1 VTAGSRAP
9 TRFAAVWAH
18 AAAVFRARLRANRL
32 SLLADRALPPYVTT
46 MRLTGFSAAMLAACI
61 CQPGWSA
68 EALATVPAAVPAGAT
83 PARPVASVDPK
94 PADTPKP
101 ADPKTNATGRVWS
114 PVPIGRYGDW
124 QAATHQENGQ
134 TVCYALTYATSS
146 QPLFQGRG
154 HVVLTV
160 AMRPRDRDAVAIL
173 LGYSVLPHAGASV
186 QAGGKRLHFYLE
198 GRSAFAPHGHEAVE
212 ALAAGKQAIGSFP
225 GPRGLTLR
233 DVFSLNGFAAAYAAI
248 VKACP

>member
-1 VTAGSRAP
+1 MR
-9 TRFAAVWAH
+9 
-18 AAAVFRARLRANRL
+18 
-32 SLLADRALPPYVTT
+32 PYLTF
-46 MRLTGFSAAMLAACI
+46 MRLTGFFAVLLAVQPARAAD
-61 CQPGWSA
+61 
-68 EALATVPAAVPAGAT
+68 ALAVVPSGAAPSVGH
-83 PARPVASVDPK
+83 VAP
-94 PADTPKP
+94 
-101 ADPKTNATGRVWS
+101 GRVWS

-186 QAGGKRLHFYLE
+186 QAGGKTLHLYLE

-212 ALAAGKQAIGSFP
+212 AFEAGKQAVGHFP
-225 GPRGLTLR
+225 GPRALTLT

-248 VKACP
+248 VKACPAP

>member
-1 VTAGSRAP
+1 
-9 TRFAAVWAH
+9 
-18 AAAVFRARLRANRL
+18 
-32 SLLADRALPPYVTT
+32 
-46 MRLTGFSAAMLAACI
+46 
-61 CQPGWSA
+61 
-68 EALATVPAAVPAGAT
+68 
-83 PARPVASVDPK
+83 
-94 PADTPKP
+94 
-101 ADPKTNATGRVWS
+101 
-114 PVPIGRYGDW
+114 VPIGRFGDW
-124 QAATHQENGQ
+124 QAATHQESGQ

-186 QAGGKRLHFYLE
+186 QAGGKTLHFYLE

-212 ALAAGKQAIGSFP
+212 GFAAGKQAVGHFP
-225 GPRGLTLR
+225 GPRSLTLT

-248 VKACP
+248 VKACPAP